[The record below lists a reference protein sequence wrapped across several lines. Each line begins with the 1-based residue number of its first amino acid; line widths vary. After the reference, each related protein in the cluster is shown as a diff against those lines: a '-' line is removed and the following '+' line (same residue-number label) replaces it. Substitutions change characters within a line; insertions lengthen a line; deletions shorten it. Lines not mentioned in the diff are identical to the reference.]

1 MYNDKRTI
9 QPAIL
14 IIAAV
19 TLATVSCQKKF
30 DPKDYAP
37 KETFGGYESAR
48 EIAPSNLVA
57 YFAFEGDLVDSVSN
71 TSATNTNTSNS
82 PGIKGQGMLVGQDK
96 YAIFTPTDA
105 IKNLESMTVAFW
117 ISTPV
122 NGAGIQEPICIVN
135 PTQFWGNLDM
145 FFDAQ
150 SDASSVFKNHL
161 INPANPSSPDTWLPD
176 SKLNSPWDKWI
187 HFALT
192 YDKASN
198 KFTFYVN
205 GAPFNSATP
214 PGFGGL
220 NFASSPAIVLG
231 TVQFMTVPN
240 LTTGTTPQPWAS
252 FLLGVMDEL
261 RIYNKALSG
270 DDIKALYNL
279 ENLGK

>member
-14 IIAAV
+14 VIAAF
-19 TLATVSCQKKF
+19 TLAMVSCQKKF

-48 EIAPSNLVA
+48 EVAASNLVA
-57 YFAFEGDLVDSVSN
+57 YFAFEGGLVDSVSN
-71 TSATNTNTSNS
+71 TAAINTNTSNS
-82 PGIKGQGMLVGQDK
+82 PGIKGQGMLVGLDK
-96 YAIFTPTDA
+96 YALFTPTGA

-117 ISTPV
+117 VNTPV
-122 NGAGIQEPICIVN
+122 NSAGIQEPICFVN

-161 INPANPSSPDTWLPD
+161 LNSSNADVWLPD
-176 SKLNSPWDKWI
+176 SKINSPWDKWM
-187 HFALT
+187 HLALT
-192 YDKASN
+192 YDHASG
-198 KFTFYVN
+198 KFVFYVN
-205 GAPFNSATP
+205 GAPLTTATP
-214 PGFGGL
+214 SGFPGL
-220 NFASSPAIVLG
+220 NFANVPVIVLG
-231 TVQFMTVPN
+231 TVQFMTDPN
-240 LTTGTTPQPWAS
+240 LTTGTTPQSWAS